1 MRVLTILSYYHPHW
15 TGLTVHAVRLAEE
28 LVARGHA
35 VTVLTTRHDPA
46 LALEETRNGVRIVRL
61 RPVGRFS
68 RGMIA
73 PGFPGAAARL
83 IARHDVVQIHT
94 PLPEALLV
102 ATLCRA
108 FGRPLVMTHHGDVV
122 MPAGAFNQFVQ
133 RAAFLLLRATGVLA
147 SAITAY
153 SKDYADHSRLLHVF
167 GDKLAYIYP
176 PVEVREP
183 DPAGTAAWRASLG
196 LADRLLIGFGG
207 RWVEE
212 KGFDYLLQALPR
224 IRETYPQ
231 AHLVYAGE
239 QNVVYDNFYA
249 SCEPLI
255 QAQRDHITFLGLIRD
270 PQQLAN
276 FYGMCD
282 VVAVPSRT
290 DNMPLFSIEALLCG
304 APLVVSD
311 IPGARVVVQ
320 ETGFGRLAPPNNPS
334 GLAQT
339 IVDVLGERDRYRPTR
354 AAVRAVFSTDR
365 TISQY
370 QNVME
375 RVLRRL
381 PVGPVNTPPRRADR
395 VEEPAP
401 DPVARRDS

>member
-28 LVARGHA
+28 LVARGHT

-46 LALEETRNGVRIVRL
+46 LAPKETRNGVRIVRL
-61 RPVGRFS
+61 KPVGRFS
-68 RGMIA
+68 RGMIT
-73 PGFPGAAARL
+73 PDFPAAAAHL

-108 FGRPLVMTHHGDVV
+108 LGRPLVMTHHGDVV

-133 RAAFLLLRATGVLA
+133 RAAFLLLRATGMLA

-167 GDKLAYIYP
+167 GPKLAYIYP

-183 DPAGTAAWRASLG
+183 DPAGAAAWRESLG
-196 LADRLLIGFGG
+196 LSDRLLIGFGG

-212 KGFDYLLQALPR
+212 KGFDYLLEALPL

-231 AHLVYAGE
+231 AHLAYAGE
-239 QNVVYDNFYA
+239 QNVIYDNFYA
-249 SCEPLI
+249 RCKPLI
-255 QAQRDHITFLGLIRD
+255 AAQREHITFLGLIRD

-276 FYGMCD
+276 FYAMCD
-282 VVAVPSRT
+282 LVAVPSRT

-304 APLVVSD
+304 TPLVVSD
-311 IPGARVVVQ
+311 IPGARVVVH
-320 ETGFGRLAPPNNPS
+320 ETGFGRLAPPNNPRS
-334 GLAQT
+334 LAQT
-339 IVDVLGERDRYRPTR
+339 IVEALADRDRLRPNR
-354 AAVRAVFSTDR
+354 AAVRATFNTEH
-365 TISQY
+365 TITQY
-370 QNVME
+370 ENVME
-375 RVLRRL
+375 RALRRL
-381 PVGPVNTPPRRADR
+381 PVGALPGPASRAA
-395 VEEPAP
+395 EP
-401 DPVARRDS
+401 DPAIRGDG